1 MKLTPNKFII
11 LTSLMLGFSSFA
23 KQGPPPPPAGPP
35 TPPGFPID
43 TNVYLLVFLGV
54 IFSFIYF
61 RNYIKSGKKI

>member
-1 MKLTPNKFII
+1 
-11 LTSLMLGFSSFA
+11 MLGFSSFA

-35 TPPGFPID
+35 TPPGFSID
-43 TNVYLLVFLGV
+43 TNVYLLVFFGI